1 MALRNL
7 FGAIATK
14 DDISKLALLL
24 RAILDKLPFIDTATA
39 GSRVAVQGTV
49 PVSGTI
55 GQVTALSN
63 VTSIGGL
70 LANADQYVQ
79 MQVPA
84 AALRNR
90 ISVS

>member
-55 GQVTALSN
+55 ALSN